1 VSILSLPGLVETL
14 TKGAG
19 AAREVLD
26 LGSVSPESVQFFG
39 GRGSRLTIADLS
51 PTASDLTIPC
61 ADPGAPFDLVLAWD
75 VLNYLGPEKLGR
87 LMEQLEPR
95 FRPGTTLHALIATGR
110 EIDAYPPRYRIRGA
124 GTFIA
129 ETASGPRLRAPR
141 YLEGDLVKRMP
152 GLTVERRYQLRSE
165 MLEYVFSYR
174 PLSAGSV
181 GGADWMEPRTLPMK
195 SGRPSPIQ
203 RTTTT
208 RSFSQSM

>member
-1 VSILSLPGLVETL
+1 VSVLSLPGLVETL
-14 TKGAG
+14 AKGVSAS
-19 AAREVLD
+19 REVLD
-26 LGSVSPESVQFFG
+26 LGSVSPESVKFFG
-39 GRGSRLTIADLS
+39 SRGARLTIADLS
-51 PTASDLTIPC
+51 PRSDLIIPC
-61 ADPGAPFDLVLAWD
+61 ADPRARFDLVLAWD
-75 VLNYLGPEKLGR
+75 VLNYLGPEKLSLLMGR
-87 LMEQLEPR
+87 LEPR

-110 EIDAYPPRYRIRGA
+110 EINAYPSRYRIQGA
-124 GTFIA
+124 GTFLS
-129 ETASGPRLRAPR
+129 ESVSGPRVRAPR

-152 GLTVERRYQLRSE
+152 GLTVERRYQLRSA

-181 GGADWMEPRTLPMK
+181 GGAPRIEPSTFPMN